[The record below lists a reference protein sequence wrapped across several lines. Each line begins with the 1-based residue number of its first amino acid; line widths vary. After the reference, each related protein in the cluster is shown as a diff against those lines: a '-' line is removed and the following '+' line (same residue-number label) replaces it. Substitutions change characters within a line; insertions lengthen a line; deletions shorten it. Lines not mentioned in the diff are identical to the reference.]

1 MVKLLVIANPHVID
15 NPEIMDALENRLPS
29 MPQSYIDDIIN
40 QPEVSSQYKVLE
52 GNVAA
57 DYHQITSIGEDIKRM
72 YRNNSEDAW
81 AKDSLIAF
89 VSRQPGMYDKFELAS
104 IYLTYGQY
112 DELTTLLNNI
122 PNEFEMDNE
131 KTAEFTE
138 FSTIINIAKNIYQN
152 NLFESGLTETQRS
165 TLESVLEEPTPN
177 TAPLALS
184 LLKRDNPEYVYEEVI
199 FDLQE
204 NLYSMAQPSNQE
216 VIEDVVNT
224 KFKTFPNPSLD
235 YTTLSYDCKFAQM
248 SFSIVDIQ
256 GRILMHKPLKTI
268 EDKDVNEVLI
278 DLSSLSTGTYQIL
291 VNTNAKT
298 IWSEKLIISK

>member
-1 MVKLLVIANPHVID
+1 
-15 NPEIMDALENRLPS
+15 
-29 MPQSYIDDIIN
+29 
-40 QPEVSSQYKVLE
+40 
-52 GNVAA
+52 
-57 DYHQITSIGEDIKRM
+57 
-72 YRNNSEDAW
+72 
-81 AKDSLIAF
+81 
-89 VSRQPGMYDKFELAS
+89 
-104 IYLTYGQY
+104 
-112 DELTTLLNNI
+112 
-122 PNEFEMDNE
+122 MDNE

-138 FSTIINIAKNIYQN
+138 FSTIINIAKNMYQN

-184 LLKRDNPEYVYEEVI
+184 LLKRDNPEYVFEEVI

-216 VIEDVVNT
+216 VIEDDEIA
-224 KFKTFPNPSLD
+224 KFKIFPNPSLD

-256 GRILMHKPLKTI
+256 GRILIHKPLKTI

-278 DLSSLSTGTYQIL
+278 DLSSLSAGTYHIL

-298 IWSEKLIISK
+298 IWSDKLIISK